1 MGLAMC
7 KTDKVV
13 DEAAKLANQQIEQE
27 IRKERVAERRT
38 IKVLLL
44 GSADSGKST
53 IAKQMRILH
62 ANGFNET
69 ELVNYRYMVLT
80 NFCTAYHWRAIQVGI
95 TIPDPIFELF
105 LNRNGDILDYPDDE
119 MIETLMKIRTAEF
132 TKEALKLLWQMSLPD
147 NSKYPTENDV
157 IHARASTTGVHE
169 IGFNFRKY
177 FIRLIDVGGQRTER
191 RKWIHCFDSV
201 TAILFVASLSAF
213 DQVLDEEP
221 SKNALDDSV
230 ELFSTMYHNEFLRK
244 CSFILFLNKKDILE
258 NKLEH
263 VQFAKYFPNY
273 TGKNTYEDVQ
283 DYIRSRF
290 MAVRTYERRHIY
302 LHVTNATDRAN
313 IDFVFGASCDIIL
326 QNNLTR
332 AGMS

>member
-1 MGLAMC
+1 
-7 KTDKVV
+7 
-13 DEAAKLANQQIEQE
+13 
-27 IRKERVAERRT
+27 
-38 IKVLLL
+38 
-44 GSADSGKST
+44 
-53 IAKQMRILH
+53 MRILH

-80 NFCTAYHWRAIQVGI
+80 NFCTAYHWMCKGAIQIGI
-95 TIPDPIFELF
+95 TIPDVDKPIFDLF
-105 LNRNGDILDYPDDE
+105 LNHNGDILDYPDDE
-119 MIETLMKIRTAEF
+119 MIETLTKIRTAEF

-147 NSKYPTENDV
+147 NSKYLFSNAHRILAKGYSPTENDV

-230 ELFSTMYHNEFLRK
+230 ELFSTMYQNEFLRK

-258 NKLEH
+258 SKLEH
-263 VQFAKYFPNY
+263 VQFSKYFPSY
-273 TGKNTYEDVQ
+273 KGKNTYEDVQ
-283 DYIRSRF
+283 DHIRNRF
-290 MAVRTYERRHIY
+290 MAIEDQNSDERRHIY